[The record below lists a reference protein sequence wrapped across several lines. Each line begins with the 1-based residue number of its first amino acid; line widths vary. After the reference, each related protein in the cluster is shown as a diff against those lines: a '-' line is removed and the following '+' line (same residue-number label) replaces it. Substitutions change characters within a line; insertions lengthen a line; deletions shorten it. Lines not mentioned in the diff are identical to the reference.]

1 VAVSAPASPK
11 RNALRP
17 RDAATL
23 ILFKHVR
30 GQLRILIGQRRVDQV
45 FLPGKYVFRAGRL
58 ETHTSPAE
66 TPDPPGALQA
76 SDLAILAIGER
87 AAKPLRPRA
96 LAIAALRETF
106 EETGLF
112 VGTVPRQAKTGAQA
126 WSEML
131 ASGALP
137 DLSAMRFVARA
148 ITPPGR
154 PRRYDTRFFC
164 APSSAIGFEAE
175 RTDGELS
182 NLGWL
187 SLQELRE
194 LDLASITRSIV
205 DDLDACMGS
214 VGKIASNWPV
224 PFYFERHGRSQRAIL
239 SHNRPIA

>member
-30 GQLRILIGQRRVDQV
+30 GQLRILIGQRRADQV
-45 FLPGKYVFRAGRL
+45 FLPGKYVFPGGRL
-58 ETHTSPAE
+58 EPGDRHIQVS
-66 TPDPPGALQA
+66 GALQA